1 MEAGSSLPLVKRESR
16 SILPIRHA
24 VREALN
30 ELPLGSK
37 VAVAVS
43 GGADSMALALAAQL
57 ESHLRSLSLIAV
69 IIDHGLQEGSD
80 QVALQTKERLQGIG
94 YKDVEVISVE
104 VEIIDGL
111 ESSARRARY
120 QALDEFASREGISSI
135 LLGHTK
141 NDQAETVLLGRAR
154 GSGTRSLSG
163 MVRSKGIYTR
173 PLLDIDRSLT
183 ELACNESGLEYWSDP
198 HNEDPRFLRVRA
210 RKLMPV
216 LERELGSG
224 IVDALYRSAELLRDD
239 ADALDG
245 YAHDFFETIDPSEID
260 VEALT
265 RLPRAV
271 RTRVLRLA
279 IYSLGAPPGSLSAD
293 HISPVEAL
301 VSDWHGQG
309 PTSLPGGVKVE
320 RKSGRLSLSQRG

>member
-1 MEAGSSLPLVKRESR
+1 MEAGSSLPLVKSESR
-16 SILPIRHA
+16 ALLPIRHA
-24 VREALN
+24 VREALAQF
-30 ELPLGSK
+30 PSGSK

-43 GGADSMALALAAQL
+43 GGADSMALALATEL
-57 ESHLRSLSLIAV
+57 ESHERALALIAV

-80 QVALQTKERLQGIG
+80 QVALQTKERLHDIG
-94 YKDVEVISVE
+94 YGEVEIIPVQ

-120 QALDEFASREGISSI
+120 QALSEFAKRNAITSI

-141 NDQAETVLLGRAR
+141 NDQAETVLLGLAR

-163 MVRSKGIYTR
+163 MAREKGIFIR
-173 PLLDIDRSLT
+173 PLLDVERSAT
-183 ELACNESGLEYWSDP
+183 ELACSESGIEYWSDP

-210 RKLMPV
+210 RKLMPT

-224 IVDALYRSAELLRDD
+224 IVDALHRSSELLRDD

-245 YAHDFFETIDPSEID
+245 YADDFFATIDPSDID
-260 VEALT
+260 VAALV

-279 IYSLGAPPGSLSAD
+279 IYALGAPPGSLGAD
-293 HISPVEAL
+293 HIAPVEAL

-309 PTSLPGGVKVE
+309 ATSLPGGVKVE